1 MAGNGT
7 GEPKLDKQN
16 GPPIYVQLK
25 NIMKSKIE
33 SGELGSRR
41 IPPIRRLA
49 KEYGVSVNTVLRA
62 YEGLGQE
69 GIISG
74 TVGRGTF
81 ITTAPQELRRENRRA
96 LLEKAIEHA
105 LEEALSLEFTM
116 EEFVKAA
123 GRFVDKKQ
131 RMMERVHLVFIE
143 CNSEQLL
150 YFTDHLELDPHIHRY
165 PLLLEDLL
173 RQEAQTMEL
182 IGESDIIVT
191 SFYHLDEVQEL
202 LGQPEKP
209 IVGISLVPEMST
221 IIRIAKIPNHRTV
234 GIVTTSEQFRKIIRE
249 VMEELELVFDMFLET
264 SSQERQIVQQL
275 VDRCDVVLVSPK
287 RRQLVEELSP
297 PGCQA
302 IEFVFTPDRTSIN
315 NLKVAL
321 LELNDGGRIKERN

>member
-1 MAGNGT
+1 MH
-7 GEPKLDKQN
+7 L
-16 GPPIYVQLK
+16 
-25 NIMKSKIE
+25 
-33 SGELGSRR
+33 SGLV
-41 IPPIRRLA
+41 I
-49 KEYGVSVNTVLRA
+49 
-62 YEGLGQE
+62 
-69 GIISG
+69 
-74 TVGRGTF
+74 
-81 ITTAPQELRRENRRA
+81 
-96 LLEKAIEHA
+96 
-105 LEEALSLEFTM
+105 
-116 EEFVKAA
+116 
-123 GRFVDKKQ
+123 
-131 RMMERVHLVFIE
+131 VFIE
-143 CNSEQLL
+143 DVDA
-150 YFTDHLELDPHIHRY
+150 FFRV
-165 PLLLEDLL
+165 LLEVVQLAPPL
-173 RQEAQTMEL
+173 VSA
-182 IGESDIIVT
+182 VN
-191 SFYHLDEVQEL
+191 VQEL